1 MSVLRTFSKE
11 ARGTLFLAVPMMA
24 GQLSQML
31 MGVADSAMVGRVGVV
46 PLAASSFANGL
57 LSVPFLFGLGLL
69 QAISV
74 RASQAHGAGQ
84 RRETGEVLRHGLAIT
99 GVAGIGLVALIVI
112 ASMLLGDFGQ
122 PPEVAA
128 EARLFFLLCGVSMFP
143 MLLAMSFK
151 QFSEALDHPWPPMF
165 ILLGSVVLNIFLN
178 WVLIYGN
185 LGAPAVGLTGA
196 GIATLVSRIVAL
208 LAIVVYVLRARRFS
222 DALPVAWRRPLEW
235 KRVRSLLSIGVPASG
250 QLLLEVTAFTVATIM
265 IGWLGTQPLAAHQI
279 ALTCAAT
286 SFMFPLG
293 IAMATS
299 IRIGQALGANEPG
312 RVRAIGFTSFALSL
326 LIMSATGL
334 VFAFGNEWLA
344 RAFVD
349 DSSVA
354 ALAARLLII
363 AAFFQLFD
371 GLQVVG
377 AGALRGLNDATVPMI
392 ACLVGYWIVF
402 IPFAYLAAFRFGF
415 GAVGIWCGLAAALG
429 IVGISLFARFAV
441 KSARLTRKAR
451 VREAEE
457 RW

>member
-1 MSVLRTFSKE
+1 
-11 ARGTLFLAVPMMA
+11 MMA

-74 RASQAHGAGQ
+74 RASQAHGAGD

-99 GVAGIGLVALIVI
+99 GVAGIALVALVVI
-112 ASMLLGDFGQ
+112 ASGLLGHFGQ

-128 EARLFFLLCGVSMFP
+128 EARTFFLLCGVSMFP
-143 MLLAMSFK
+143 MLLTMSFK
-151 QFSEALDHPWPPMF
+151 QFSEALDHPWPPML
-165 ILLGSVVLNIFLN
+165 ILLGSVLLNVFLN

-185 LGAPAVGLTGA
+185 LGAPALGLTGA
-196 GIATLVSRIVAL
+196 GIATLLSRIVAL
-208 LAIVVYVLRARRFS
+208 LAVVVYVFHARRFS
-222 DALPVAWRRPLEW
+222 DALPVAWRQPLEGA
-235 KRVRSLLSIGVPASG
+235 RVRSLLRIGLPASG
-250 QLLLEVTAFTVATIM
+250 QLLLEVTAFAVATIM
-265 IGWLGTQPLAAHQI
+265 IGWLGARPLAAHQI

-293 IAMATS
+293 LAMATS
-299 IRIGQALGANEPG
+299 IRIGQALGANEPA
-312 RVRAIGFTSFALSL
+312 RVRAIGFTSFALGF

-349 DSSVA
+349 DLSVST
-354 ALAARLLII
+354 LAARLLVI

-377 AGALRGLNDATVPMI
+377 AGALRGMSDATVPMI

-415 GAVGIWCGLAAALG
+415 GATGIWCGLAAALG
-429 IVGISLFARFAV
+429 IVGVSLFTRFAI
-441 KSARLTRKAR
+441 KSARLANSTSASST
-451 VREAEE
+451 VE
-457 RW
+457 

>member
-1 MSVLRTFSKE
+1 MSAIRTFREES
-11 ARGTLFLAVPMMA
+11 RGTLFLAVPMMA

-57 LSVPFLFGLGLL
+57 LSVPFLFGIGLL

-74 RASQAHGAGQ
+74 RASQAHGAGN
-84 RRETGEVLRHGLAIT
+84 RRETGEVLRHGLVIT
-99 GVAGIGLVALIVI
+99 GGAGIALVALVLIV
-112 ASMLLGDFGQ
+112 ASMLGHFGQ

-128 EARLFFLLCGVSMFP
+128 EARMFFLLCGWSMLP
-143 MLLAMSFK
+143 MLLAMSFR
-151 QFSEALDHPWPPMF
+151 QFSEALDHPWPPMV
-165 ILLGSVVLNIFLN
+165 ILFGSVVLNVFLN

-185 LGAPAVGLTGA
+185 LGAPALGLTGA
-196 GIATLVSRIVAL
+196 GIATLLARIAAL
-208 LAIVVYVLRARRFS
+208 FAMIAYVFRARRFS
-222 DALPVAWRRPLEW
+222 DALPVAWRRSLEW
-235 KRVRSLLSIGVPASG
+235 ARVRSLLRIGLPASA

-265 IGWLGTQPLAAHQI
+265 IGWLGAQPLAAHQI

-299 IRIGQALGANEPG
+299 IRIGQALGANEPA
-312 RVRAIGFTSFALSL
+312 RVRAIGFTSFALGL
-326 LIMSATGL
+326 LIMGATGL

-349 DSSVA
+349 DPSVA
-354 ALAARLLII
+354 TLAARLLVI

-377 AGALRGLNDATVPMI
+377 AGALRGLNDATVPMV

-402 IPFAYLAAFRFGF
+402 IPFAYFAAFRFGF
-415 GAVGIWCGLAAALG
+415 GAAGIWWGLAAALG
-429 IVGISLFARFAV
+429 IVGLSLFARFAV
-441 KSARLTRKAR
+441 KSARL
-451 VREAEE
+451 VEA
-457 RW
+457 

>member
-1 MSVLRTFSKE
+1 MSAFRTFCAES
-11 ARGTLFLAVPMMA
+11 RLTLFLAVPMMA

-74 RASQAHGAGQ
+74 RVSQAHGAGE

-99 GVAGIGLVALIVI
+99 GVAGLGLVVITFIVGTQL
-112 ASMLLGDFGQ
+112 ARFGQ

-128 EARLFFLLCGVSMFP
+128 EARPFFLLCGVSMLP
-143 MLLAMSFK
+143 VMLSMTFK
-151 QFSEALDHPWPPMF
+151 QFSEALHHPLPPMLMLMGGV
-165 ILLGSVVLNIFLN
+165 LLNVFLN

-185 LGAPAVGLTGA
+185 LGAPALGLTGA
-196 GIATLVSRIVAL
+196 GIATLFSRVAIL
-208 LAIVVYVLRARRFS
+208 IAVVAYVFRARRFS
-222 DALPVAWRRPLEW
+222 DALPVGWRRPLERA
-235 KRVRSLLSIGVPASG
+235 RVRSLLRIGLPASG

-265 IGWLGTQPLAAHQI
+265 IGWLGAQPLAAHQI
-279 ALTCAAT
+279 ALICAST

-293 IAMATS
+293 IATATS
-299 IRIGQALGANEPG
+299 IRIGQALGANEPQ
-312 RVRAIGFTSFALSL
+312 RVRAIGFTSFALGL
-326 LIMSATGL
+326 LIMSAMGL
-334 VFAFGNEWLA
+334 IFAFGNETLA

-349 DSSVA
+349 DSTVA
-354 ALAARLLII
+354 ALAAKLLII

-377 AGALRGLNDATVPMI
+377 AGALRGLSDATVPMI

-415 GAVGIWCGLAAALG
+415 GAAGIWCGLAAALG
-429 IVGISLFARFAV
+429 IVGVSLFTRFAV
-441 KSARLTRKAR
+441 KSARLAR
-451 VREAEE
+451 CSTAQR
-457 RW
+457 

>member
-1 MSVLRTFSKE
+1 MSVLGTFRDES
-11 ARGTLFLAVPMMA
+11 RRTLFLAVPMMA

-57 LSVPFLFGLGLL
+57 LGVPFLFGLGLL

-74 RASQAHGAGQ
+74 RASQAHGAGD

-99 GVAGIGLVALIVI
+99 GVAGIGLVIAVLI
-112 ASMLLGDFGQ
+112 ASTLLGHFGQ

-128 EARLFFLLCGVSMFP
+128 EARPFFLLCGVSMFP

-151 QFSEALDHPWPPMF
+151 QFFEALDHPLPPML
-165 ILLGSVVLNIFLN
+165 ILIASVLLNIFLN

-185 LGAPAVGLTGA
+185 LGAPALGLTGA
-196 GIATLVSRIVAL
+196 GLATLLSRIIAL
-208 LAIVVYVLRARRFS
+208 FAVVVYVVRARRFS
-222 DALPVAWRRPLEW
+222 DALPTVWRRSLEW
-235 KRVRSLLSIGVPASG
+235 ARIRSLLRIGLPASG

-299 IRIGQALGANEPG
+299 IRIGQALGANEPA
-312 RVRAIGFTSFALSL
+312 RVRAIGFTSFALGL

-334 VFAFGNEWLA
+334 VFAFGNDWLA

-349 DSSVA
+349 DLSVST
-354 ALAARLLII
+354 LAARLLVI

-377 AGALRGLNDATVPMI
+377 AGALRGLSDATVPMI
-392 ACLVGYWIVF
+392 ACFIGYWIVF
-402 IPFAYLAAFRFGF
+402 LPFAYLAAFRFGF
-415 GAVGIWCGLAAALG
+415 GAEGIWCGLAAALG
-429 IVGISLFARFAV
+429 IVGVSLLARFAV
-441 KSARLTRKAR
+441 KSARLAATPA
-451 VREAEE
+451 VR
-457 RW
+457 

>member
-1 MSVLRTFSKE
+1 MSAFRTFAKE

-31 MGVADSAMVGRVGVV
+31 MGVADSAMVGHVGVV

-57 LSVPFLFGLGLL
+57 LGVPFLFALGLL

-74 RASQAHGAGQ
+74 RVSQAHGAGE
-84 RRETGEVLRHGLAIT
+84 RRETGEVLRHGLGIT
-99 GVAGIGLVALIVI
+99 CVVGIVLVALVVV
-112 ASMLLGDFGQ
+112 ASTLLGNFGQ

-128 EARLFFLLCGVSMFP
+128 EARMFFLLCGVSMLP

-151 QFSEALDHPWPPMF
+151 QFSEALDHPWPPML
-165 ILLGSVVLNIFLN
+165 ILLGSVVLNVFLN
-178 WVLIYGN
+178 WILIYGN
-185 LGAPAVGLTGA
+185 LGAPALGLTGA
-196 GIATLVSRIVAL
+196 GLGTLLSRITAL
-208 LAIVVYVLRARRFS
+208 LAVVAYVFRARRFS
-222 DALPVAWRRPLEW
+222 DALPVAWRSPLEW
-235 KRVRSLLSIGVPASG
+235 ARVRSLLRIGLPASA
-250 QLLLEVTAFTVATIM
+250 QLLLEVTAFTVATLM
-265 IGWLGTQPLAAHQI
+265 IGWLGAKSLAAHQI
-279 ALTCAAT
+279 ALTCAST

-312 RVRAIGFTSFALSL
+312 RVRAIGFTSFALGL
-326 LIMSATGL
+326 CIMGATGL

-344 RAFVD
+344 HAFVD

-354 ALAARLLII
+354 ALAARLLVI

-392 ACLVGYWIVF
+392 ACLVGYWVVF

-415 GAVGIWCGLAAALG
+415 GTVGIWCGLAAALG
-429 IVGISLFARFAV
+429 IVGLSLFTRFAV
-441 KSARLTRKAR
+441 KSARL
-451 VREAEE
+451 AEQS
-457 RW
+457 

>member
-1 MSVLRTFSKE
+1 
-11 ARGTLFLAVPMMA
+11 MMA

-74 RASQAHGAGQ
+74 RASQAHGAGD

-99 GVAGIGLVALIVI
+99 GVAGIALVALVVI
-112 ASMLLGDFGQ
+112 ASGLLGHFGQ

-128 EARLFFLLCGVSMFP
+128 EARTFFLLCGVSMFP
-143 MLLAMSFK
+143 MLLTMSFK
-151 QFSEALDHPWPPMF
+151 QFSEALDHPWPPML
-165 ILLGSVVLNIFLN
+165 ILLGSVLLNVFLN

-185 LGAPAVGLTGA
+185 LGAPALGLTGA
-196 GIATLVSRIVAL
+196 GIATLLSRIVAL
-208 LAIVVYVLRARRFS
+208 LAVVVYVVRARRFS
-222 DALPVAWRRPLEW
+222 DALPVAWRQPLEGA
-235 KRVRSLLSIGVPASG
+235 RVRSLLRIGLPASG

-265 IGWLGTQPLAAHQI
+265 IGWLGARPLAAHQI

-293 IAMATS
+293 LAMATS
-299 IRIGQALGANEPG
+299 IRIGQALGANEPA
-312 RVRAIGFTSFALSL
+312 RVRAIGFTSFALGF

-349 DSSVA
+349 DLSVST
-354 ALAARLLII
+354 LAARLLVV

-377 AGALRGLNDATVPMI
+377 AGALRGMSDATVPMI

-415 GAVGIWCGLAAALG
+415 GATGIWCGLAAALG
-429 IVGISLFARFAV
+429 IVGVSLFTRFAI
-441 KSARLTRKAR
+441 KSARLANSTSASST
-451 VREAEE
+451 VE
-457 RW
+457 

>member
-1 MSVLRTFSKE
+1 MSAFRTFCAES
-11 ARGTLFLAVPMMA
+11 RSTLFLAVPMMA

-69 QAISV
+69 QAISI
-74 RASQAHGAGQ
+74 RASQAHGAGE

-99 GVAGIGLVALIVI
+99 SVAGIGLVALIVI
-112 ASMLLGDFGQ
+112 ASMLLGRFGQ

-143 MLLAMSFK
+143 MLIAMSFK
-151 QFSEALDHPWPPMF
+151 QFSEALDHPWPPML
-165 ILLGSVVLNIFLN
+165 ILLGSVVLNILLN

-185 LGAPAVGLTGA
+185 LGAPALGLTGA
-196 GIATLVSRIVAL
+196 GIATLLSRIAAL
-208 LAIVVYVLRARRFS
+208 LAVVAYVFRARRFF
-222 DALPVAWRRPLEW
+222 DALPVAWRKPLEW
-235 KRVRSLLSIGVPASG
+235 PRVRSLLSIGLPASG

-279 ALTCAAT
+279 ALTSAAT

-312 RVRAIGFTSFALSL
+312 RVRAIGFTSFALGL

-349 DSSVA
+349 DSTVA
-354 ALAARLLII
+354 TLAARLLII

-377 AGALRGLNDATVPMI
+377 AGALRGLNDATVPML

-402 IPFAYLAAFRFGF
+402 LPFAYLAAFRFGF
-415 GAVGIWCGLAAALG
+415 GAAGIWCGLAAALG
-429 IVGISLFARFAV
+429 IVGVSLFARFAV
-441 KSARLTRKAR
+441 KSARLATTPVAR
-451 VREAEE
+451 
-457 RW
+457 

>member
-1 MSVLRTFSKE
+1 MSAFRTFREES
-11 ARGTLFLAVPMMA
+11 RGTLFLAVPIVA

-57 LSVPFLFGLGLL
+57 LSVPFLFGIGLL

-74 RASQAHGAGQ
+74 RVSQAHGAGD
-84 RRETGEVLRHGLAIT
+84 RRETGEVLRHGLVIT
-99 GVAGIGLVALIVI
+99 GVAGVALVALVLVV
-112 ASMLLGDFGQ
+112 ASMLGHFGQ

-128 EARLFFLLCGVSMFP
+128 EARMFFLLCGWSMLP
-143 MLLAMSFK
+143 MLLAMSFR
-151 QFSEALDHPWPPMF
+151 QFSDALDHPWPPMV
-165 ILLGSVVLNIFLN
+165 ILLGSVVLNVFLN

-185 LGAPAVGLTGA
+185 LGAPALGLTGA
-196 GIATLVSRIVAL
+196 GIATLLARIAAL
-208 LAIVVYVLRARRFS
+208 FAMIAYVFRARRFS
-222 DALPVAWRRPLEW
+222 DALPVAWRRLLEW
-235 KRVRSLLSIGVPASG
+235 ARVRSLLRIGLPASA

-265 IGWLGTQPLAAHQI
+265 IGWLGAQPLAAHQI

-299 IRIGQALGANEPG
+299 IRIGQALGANEPA
-312 RVRAIGFTSFALSL
+312 RVRAIGFTSFALGL
-326 LIMSATGL
+326 VIMGATGL

-349 DSSVA
+349 DLSVA
-354 ALAARLLII
+354 TLAARLLVI

-377 AGALRGLNDATVPMI
+377 AGALRGLNDVTVPMV

-402 IPFAYLAAFRFGF
+402 IPFAYFAAFRFGF
-415 GAVGIWCGLAAALG
+415 GTAGIWWGLAAALA
-429 IVGISLFARFAV
+429 IVGLSLFARFAV
-441 KSARLTRKAR
+441 KSARL
-451 VREAEE
+451 VEA
-457 RW
+457 